1 MTSQSTRN
9 DIDRFGVEPRPG
21 RAAWVGRALIALLCW
36 GPMVAVYWA
45 VFILSGAHLQDPAW
59 PVHAR
64 FHLLSALTTH
74 VIVGLAVFYIVV
86 QHWPRLSSAVRAA
99 ICVII
104 AAWYLGEAIA
114 YFVIAPL
121 YLEGDPVAHA
131 EAYVVFPHLKVV
143 LVIQVL
149 LALAVALAYY
159 LDRKYNPPES
169 MPSE

>member
-9 DIDRFGVEPRPG
+9 DIDRVGVEPRPP
-21 RAAWVGRALIALLCW
+21 RAVWVGRALIALLCW
-36 GPMVAVYWA
+36 GPMVDVY
-45 VFILSGAHLQDPAW
+45 VTVVILSDSHLQDPAW

-64 FHLLSALTTH
+64 FHLLWALTTP
-74 VIVGLAVFYIVV
+74 VIVDLAVYIVV
-86 QHWPRLSSAVRAA
+86 RRWPRLSSAVRAA

-131 EAYVVFPHLKVV
+131 KAYVVFPHLKVV

-149 LALAVALAYY
+149 LALALALAYY

>member
-9 DIDRFGVEPRPG
+9 DIDRVGVEPRLR

-36 GPMVAVYWA
+36 SPMVGVY
-45 VFILSGAHLQDPAW
+45 VTVVILRDAHLQDPAW

-64 FHLLSALTTH
+64 FHLLWALTTP

-86 QHWPRLSSAVRAA
+86 RHWPRLSSAVRAA

-121 YLEGDPVAHA
+121 YLQGDPVAHA
-131 EAYVVFPHLKVV
+131 EAYVVFPHLKVA

-159 LDRKYNPPES
+159 LDRKYNQPES